1 MVFIEAIWPR
11 PWECATGWV
20 FGSQTT
26 FTDFSIII
34 IIIII
39 VIIIIIIIVI
49 MAIFMMMAAVVVV
62 VVMIMTI
69 GVVGNSLKEE
79 RKGDYKTCF
88 YKVYILLKRS
98 CFV

>member
-1 MVFIEAIWPR
+1 MVCIEAIWPR

-39 VIIIIIIIVI
+39 IAIIIIITMV
-49 MAIFMMMAAVVVV
+49 IFMMMAAVVVV

>member
-1 MVFIEAIWPR
+1 
-11 PWECATGWV
+11 
-20 FGSQTT
+20 
-26 FTDFSIII
+26 
-34 IIIII
+34 
-39 VIIIIIIIVI
+39 